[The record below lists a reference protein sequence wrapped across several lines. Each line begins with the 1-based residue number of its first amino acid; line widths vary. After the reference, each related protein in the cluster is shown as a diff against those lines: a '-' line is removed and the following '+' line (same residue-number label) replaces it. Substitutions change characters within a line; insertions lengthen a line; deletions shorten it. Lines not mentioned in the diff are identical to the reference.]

1 MFQICLDMKKTL
13 AAAITSFGLLGF
25 CQIQEAKSQTVID
38 TITRAFSY
46 AVAADPTKTISGG
59 GSQINIYKLDNNG
72 AATLVVENLYPDGG
86 PGTFSANDYAIDSV
100 GGKIFFREPP
110 RGGGLP
116 LRARVFDI
124 ETETLADGWV
134 EITGLPSGAQ
144 PIFVTMPDKI
154 GEKISKKCDSTD
166 GTTCDTGT
174 NKVTLGGEGD
184 SQLAI
189 IDADGISTGGKN
201 LVKRVGDELHIG
213 ENSLVTVES
222 GGRQKLYAT
231 DANGNYIDIDITN
244 GSRLL
249 INGRDVE
256 KSIDNVGALSAA
268 LGSVPTISADS
279 KLTCGLGAGTHSD
292 AYAIS
297 GGCASK
303 LSERVSVNAALATVI
318 NNQTGGTTDNLS
330 ARAGFTFRL
339 GKIDDSPKI
348 AAQKAAQLHD
358 EVAKMREE
366 NAMLFARLQKLE
378 QLASL
383 QVDESRDLA
392 SR

>member
-1 MFQICLDMKKTL
+1 MKKTI

-59 GSQINIYKLDNNG
+59 GSQINIYKLASDG
-72 AATLVVENLYPDGG
+72 SASLLVENLYPDGG

-100 GGKIFFREPP
+100 EGKIYFREPP
-110 RGGGLP
+110 RGGDLP
-116 LRARVFDI
+116 LRARVFNI
-124 ETETLADGWV
+124 KTETLEDDWV
-134 EITGLPSGAQ
+134 TITGLPDGAQ

-166 GTTCDTGT
+166 GSTCDAGT
-174 NKVTLGGEGD
+174 NKVTLGGEGS

-189 IDADGISTGGKN
+189 IDSDGISTGGKN

-231 DANGNYIDIDITN
+231 DANGDAIDIDITN
-244 GSRLL
+244 GSKLL

-279 KLTCGLGAGTHSD
+279 KFTCGFGAGTHSS
-292 AYAIS
+292 AYAVS
-297 GGCASK
+297 GGCASRV
-303 LSERVSVNAALATVI
+303 SERISLNAAVATVF
-318 NNQTGGTTDNLS
+318 NNHTGDFDDNLS

-339 GKIDDSPKI
+339 GQIDDTPKI
-348 AAQKAAQLHD
+348 AAQKAAKLHD

-366 NAMLFARLQKLE
+366 NAMLLARLQKLE

>member
-1 MFQICLDMKKTL
+1 MKKTL

-46 AVAADPTKTISGG
+46 AVAEDPTKTISGG
-59 GSQINIYKLDNNG
+59 GSQINIYKLASDG
-72 AATLVVENLYPDGG
+72 SASLLVENLYPDGG

-100 GGKIFFREPP
+100 EGKIYFREPP
-110 RGGGLP
+110 RGGDLP
-116 LRARVFDI
+116 LRARVFNI
-124 ETETLADGWV
+124 KTETLEDDWV
-134 EITGLPSGAQ
+134 TITGLPDGAQ

-166 GTTCDTGT
+166 GSTCDAGT
-174 NKVTLGGEGD
+174 NKVTLGGEGS

-189 IDADGISTGGKN
+189 IDSDGISTGGKN

-231 DANGNYIDIDITN
+231 DANGDAIDIDITN
-244 GSRLL
+244 GSKLL

-279 KLTCGLGAGTHSD
+279 KFTCGFGAGTHSS
-292 AYAIS
+292 AYAVS
-297 GGCASK
+297 GGCASRV
-303 LSERVSVNAALATVI
+303 SERISLNAAVATVF
-318 NNQTGGTTDNLS
+318 NNHTGDFDDNLS

-339 GKIDDSPKI
+339 GQIDDTPKI

-366 NAMLFARLQKLE
+366 NAMLLTRLQKLE
-378 QLASL
+378 KLASL
-383 QVDESRDLA
+383 QMGESNDLA

>member
-1 MFQICLDMKKTL
+1 MKKSL
-13 AAAITSFGLLGF
+13 AAAITSFGILGL
-25 CQIQEAKSQTVID
+25 CQIQEARSQTVID

-46 AVAADPTKTISGG
+46 AVAEDPTKTVSGG
-59 GSQINIYKLDNNG
+59 GSQINIYKLANNG

-86 PGTFSANDYAIDSV
+86 PGTFTANDYAIDSV

-110 RGGGLP
+110 RGNGLP

-124 ETETLADGWV
+124 ETETLEEGWV
-134 EITGLPSGAQ
+134 TISGLPDGAQ

-154 GEKISKKCDSTD
+154 DEKISKKCDSTD
-166 GTTCDTGT
+166 GTTCDSGT
-174 NKVTLGGEGD
+174 DKVTLGGEGD

-189 IDADGISTGGKN
+189 IDSDGISTGGKN
-201 LVKRVGDELHIG
+201 LVKRKGDELHIG

-231 DANGNYIDIDITN
+231 DANGDAIDIDITN

-279 KLTCGLGAGTHSD
+279 KFTCGFGAGTHSS
-292 AYAIS
+292 AYAVS
-297 GGCASK
+297 GGCASRV
-303 LSERVSVNAALATVI
+303 SERISLNAAVATVF
-318 NNQTGGTTDNLS
+318 NNHTGDFDDNLS

-339 GKIDDSPKI
+339 GQIDDTPKI

-378 QLASL
+378 KLASL
-383 QVDESRDLA
+383 QMGESNDLA

>member
-1 MFQICLDMKKTL
+1 MRKTL

-59 GSQINIYKLDNNG
+59 GSQINIYKLASDG
-72 AATLVVENLYPDGG
+72 SASLLVENLYPDGG

-100 GGKIFFREPP
+100 EGKIYFREPP
-110 RGGGLP
+110 RGGDLP
-116 LRARVFDI
+116 LRARVFNI
-124 ETETLADGWV
+124 KTETLEDDWV
-134 EITGLPSGAQ
+134 TITGLPDGAQ

-166 GTTCDTGT
+166 GTTCDAGT
-174 NKVTLGGEGD
+174 NKVTLGGEGS

-189 IDADGISTGGKN
+189 IDSDGISTGGKN

-231 DANGNYIDIDITN
+231 DANGDAIDIDITN
-244 GSRLL
+244 GSKLL

-366 NAMLFARLQKLE
+366 SAMLLARLQKLE

-383 QVDESRDLA
+383 KVDESRDLA